1 MFTIDSFVLY
11 VSDIQQ
17 SMGFYAK
24 AFDCEPQLLSPTFA
38 ALSFAENVKITL
50 KQSNELTPTSEVKG
64 GGTELSMPIPDKE
77 TFEKLFA
84 NWKEKGI
91 EFEQEIEASVFG
103 FNFVAIDPDG
113 HRIRIFTD

>member
-38 ALSFAENVKITL
+38 AL
-50 KQSNELTPTSEVKG
+50 
-64 GGTELSMPIPDKE
+64 
-77 TFEKLFA
+77 
-84 NWKEKGI
+84 
-91 EFEQEIEASVFG
+91 
-103 FNFVAIDPDG
+103 
-113 HRIRIFTD
+113 